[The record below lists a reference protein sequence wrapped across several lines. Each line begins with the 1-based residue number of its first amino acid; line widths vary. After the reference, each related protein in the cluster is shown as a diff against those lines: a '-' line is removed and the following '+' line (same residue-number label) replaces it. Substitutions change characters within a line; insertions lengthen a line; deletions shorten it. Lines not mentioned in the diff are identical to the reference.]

1 MEVAGVLEETGQ
13 MSSHSVPPARTALVT
28 GASRGIGAAL
38 ARSLAAAGL
47 DVALLARDG
56 DRLTAVAEEVE
67 AAGRRAVV
75 LAADV
80 TDRVAVDAAVAEA
93 EFALGSVDLLVN
105 NAGLVDAEV
114 PLWEA
119 DPAEF
124 AQVLTTN
131 VYGPFLLARAV
142 IPGMLA
148 RGGGRVV
155 DLSSGAGTHDNAKAS
170 AYNVSKTALLR
181 IGGGLHAAGFDR
193 GLRAFEVAPGVV
205 ATDMSTGMQMHA
217 GRTDWT
223 PPEAVGEIVTAI
235 AAGELDTLSG
245 CYLRAGTDTLA
256 GLRERA
262 AAGQPAGRRL
272 RVTDWD
278 VRS

>member
-1 MEVAGVLEETGQ
+1 
-13 MSSHSVPPARTALVT
+13 MSSAGAMAAVPAARTALVT

-38 ARSLAAAGL
+38 VRSLAAAGL
-47 DVALLARDG
+47 DVALLARDAE
-56 DRLTAVAEEVE
+56 RLTAVAEEVE

-80 TDRVAVDAAVAEA
+80 TDQVAVNAAVHEA

-119 DPAEF
+119 DPEEF

-142 IPGMLA
+142 VPGMLS

-155 DLSSGAGTHDNAKAS
+155 DLSSGAGTHDNAQAS
-170 AYNVSKTALLR
+170 AYNVSKTALFR

-217 GRTDWT
+217 DRTDWT
-223 PPEAVGEIVTAI
+223 PPEAVGEIVAVI
-235 AAGELDTLSG
+235 AAGALDPLSG
-245 CYLRAGTDTLA
+245 CYLRAGTDTVA
-256 GLRERA
+256 ELRERA
-262 AAGQPAGRRL
+262 AAGRPAGRRL
-272 RVTDWD
+272 TLTDWD
-278 VRS
+278 AR

>member
-1 MEVAGVLEETGQ
+1 
-13 MSSHSVPPARTALVT
+13 MSASVPAARTALVT

-38 ARSLAAAGL
+38 SRGLAAAGL
-47 DVALLARDG
+47 DMALLARDV
-56 DRLTAVAEEVE
+56 DRLTGVAEEVE
-67 AAGRRAVV
+67 AVGRRALV

-80 TDRVAVDAAVAEA
+80 TDEVAVAAAVHEA
-93 EFALGSVDLLVN
+93 EFALGSIDLLVN

-119 DPAEF
+119 DPAQF

-142 IPGMLA
+142 VPGMLA

-155 DLSSGAGTHDNAKAS
+155 DLSSGAGIRDS
-170 AYNVSKTALLR
+170 PVMPGYNVAKTALFR
-181 IGGGLHAAGFDR
+181 IGGGLHAAGYHR

-205 ATDMSTGMQMHA
+205 ATDMSTGMRMHA
-217 GRTDWT
+217 DRTDWT
-223 PPEAVGEIVTAI
+223 PPEAVGGIVAAI

-245 CYLRAGTDTLA
+245 CYLRAGADTLA
-256 GLRERA
+256 ELRDRA
-262 AAGQPAGRRL
+262 AAGAPAGRRL
-272 RVTDWD
+272 TLTDWD
-278 VRS
+278 GH

>member
-1 MEVAGVLEETGQ
+1 
-13 MSSHSVPPARTALVT
+13 MSAPVPAARTALVT

-47 DVALLARDG
+47 DVALLARDA
-56 DRLTAVAEEVE
+56 DRLTGVAAEVE
-67 AAGRRAVV
+67 AAGRRAVA

-80 TDRVAVDAAVAEA
+80 TDRVAVEAAVNEA
-93 EFALGSVDLLVN
+93 EFALGSIDLLVN
-105 NAGLVDAEV
+105 NAGLVDTEV

-119 DPAEF
+119 DPEEF
-124 AQVLTTN
+124 ARVLTTN

-142 IPGMLA
+142 VPGMLA

-155 DLSSGAGTHDNAKAS
+155 DLSSGSGTRDS
-170 AYNVSKTALLR
+170 PVMPGYNTSKTALFR

-205 ATDMSTGMQMHA
+205 ATDMSTGMAMHA
-217 GRTDWT
+217 DRTDWT
-223 PPEAVGEIVTAI
+223 PPEAVGELVAAI
-235 AAGELDTLSG
+235 AAGDLDPLSG

-256 GLRERA
+256 ALRERA
-262 AAGQPAGRRL
+262 AAGPPAGRRL
-272 RVTDWD
+272 VVTDWD
-278 VRS
+278 SPS